1 MAAIV
6 SFIGWHDSG
15 KTTLA
20 TGVVASLKQ
29 MGYRVAVIKSSSEK
43 NIEFDTPDTDT
54 FKHKQ
59 AGADS
64 VMIVAPDQMVLQT
77 KQKDLSLTTLAHR
90 YFPDVDII
98 IAEGFKQARH
108 IAKIEVV
115 RNPDQQLRK
124 KVHGVL
130 AVATDLQITAD
141 YVFRLDEAEE
151 IALFIEK
158 RFLQQKQKKKERTAL
173 LVNGRKIVLKSFIQ
187 ESLAGTVKGYVESLK
202 LTENIDEI
210 ELLPALPAEWPS
222 GEIKGVLARGG
233 FEVDMKWENGVPV
246 NVKVKSLS
254 GNKTNVLFNRKSQT
268 VDLQKGESIELEF

>member
-1 MAAIV
+1 MLVRVLTHGDSEKFPVKPLIILSGTIMAAIV

-20 TGVVASLKQ
+20 TGVVASLNQ

-43 NIEFDTPDTDT
+43 NIEFDTPETDT

-64 VMIVAPDQMVLQT
+64 VMLVAPDQIVLQT
-77 KQKDLSLTTLAHR
+77 KEKDLSLTTLAHR

-108 IAKIEVV
+108 IAKVEVV

-124 KVHGVL
+124 EVRGVL
-130 AVATDLQITAD
+130 AVATDLEITAD

-158 RFLQQKQKKKERTAL
+158 RFLQKKQKQKEKTAL

-187 ESLAGTVKGYVESLK
+187 ESLAGTVKGYVNSLK
-202 LTENIDEI
+202 LSDSIEEI
-210 ELLPALPAEWPS
+210 ELRIRL
-222 GEIKGVLARGG
+222 
-233 FEVDMKWENGVPV
+233 D
-246 NVKVKSLS
+246 
-254 GNKTNVLFNRKSQT
+254 
-268 VDLQKGESIELEF
+268 DES

>member
-29 MGYRVAVIKSSSEK
+29 MGYRVAVIKSSSET

-90 YFPDVDII
+90 YFPEADII

-124 KVHGVL
+124 EVHGVL

-210 ELLPALPAEWPS
+210 ELR
-222 GEIKGVLARGG
+222 IR
-233 FEVDMKWENGVPV
+233 FED
-246 NVKVKSLS
+246 
-254 GNKTNVLFNRKSQT
+254 
-268 VDLQKGESIELEF
+268 ESDR